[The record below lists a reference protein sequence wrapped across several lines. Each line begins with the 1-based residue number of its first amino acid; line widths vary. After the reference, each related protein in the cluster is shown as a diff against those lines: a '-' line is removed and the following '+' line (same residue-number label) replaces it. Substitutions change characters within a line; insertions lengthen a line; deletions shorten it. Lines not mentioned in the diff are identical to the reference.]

1 MKLNQQ
7 RYIDTIQAEISK
19 LEIALRNKG
28 EEIEQLI
35 KEKTSVRQMFQSEG
49 GRLKEELESL
59 LVKVRELDLKNKD
72 QS

>member
-1 MKLNQQ
+1 M
-7 RYIDTIQAEISK
+7 QAEISK